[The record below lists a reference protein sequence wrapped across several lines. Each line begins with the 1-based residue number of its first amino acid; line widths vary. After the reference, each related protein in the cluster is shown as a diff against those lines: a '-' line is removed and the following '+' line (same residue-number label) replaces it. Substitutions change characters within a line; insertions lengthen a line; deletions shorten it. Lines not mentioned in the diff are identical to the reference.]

1 MAKIQG
7 KFTLVLESENL
18 SAWMAINN
26 TFTWIKGGKRAFPK
40 DQYWNGVLIQ
50 LGQYLRWEDDMFM
63 KGFEKIDLS
72 WQGQPVETIEHDA
85 FTDKDNPTWINI
97 VVRDQKSE
105 LKDPMSK
112 KHLRD
117 LHIDPGCSLD
127 QFLRPYPGGITLWSE
142 NGYKLLVEKNPAHEP
157 HMKYVFT
164 TEPENTYEVGI
175 YVKGKAGRFP
185 DVDKMVICE
194 PKGPSLQQGGHQSP
208 PQK

>member
-26 TFTWIKGGKRAFPK
+26 TFTWAKGGKQAFPK

-50 LGQYLRWEDDMFM
+50 LGQYLRWEDDMYM
-63 KGFEKIDLS
+63 KGFEKIDLY
-72 WQGQPVETIEHDA
+72 WQGKVVETIERDA
-85 FTDKDNPTWINI
+85 LTDKDNPTWINV
-97 VVRDQKSE
+97 VVRDQKSK

-117 LHIDPGCSLD
+117 LHLDPGCPLD
-127 QFLRPYPGGITLWSE
+127 GFMRPYPGGVTLWSE
-142 NGYKLLVEKNPAHEP
+142 NGYRVLVETNPDHEP
-157 HMKYVFT
+157 HMKYAFSTGSDDV
-164 TEPENTYEVGI
+164 YEVEI
-175 YVKGKAGRFP
+175 YLKGKTGRFP
-185 DVDKMVICE
+185 DIDKMVICE
-194 PKGPSLQQGGHQSP
+194 PADPSLQQGGHQGP